1 MSKRNAALLLLYIF
15 LNIGFKKQHLF
26 RLLSL
31 NLFSFWLEPAQR
43 PTRAPDWLPNLINQT
58 LIATRLAKPGRDVKH
73 HPPSALPR
81 RRGNAV
87 PDVTFTIKTE
97 YFHEHAHSLWTARV
111 EFVAVKREGE
121 SVRRTYRAARALR
134 YCSVEQQRWT
144 CWLQLQHSS
153 TWHADKPRCAHA
165 PRLSTR

>member
-1 MSKRNAALLLLYIF
+1 MSERNAALLLLYIF

-58 LIATRLAKPGRDVKH
+58 LITTRLAKPGRDVKH

-111 EFVAVKREGE
+111 QFVAVKREGE

-144 CWLQLQHSS
+144 C
-153 TWHADKPRCAHA
+153 
-165 PRLSTR
+165 